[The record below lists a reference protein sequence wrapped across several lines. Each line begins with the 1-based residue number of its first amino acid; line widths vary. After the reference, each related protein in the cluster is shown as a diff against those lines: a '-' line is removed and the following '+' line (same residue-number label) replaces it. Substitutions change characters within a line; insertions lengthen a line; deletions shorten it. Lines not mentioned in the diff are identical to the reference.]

1 MNITLGFVNILVTF
15 SLVVLIEKLFKKE
28 GLIVWVSIASI
39 IANLTVCKMI
49 DVFNFTTSLG
59 NVIFASTFLATDILS
74 EKYSAKDARKSVYLS
89 IFSSITFIIITQ
101 LTLVFIPS
109 SEDVVQ
115 ESMKTLFSINLRTS
129 IASMGM
135 FFIANMLD
143 IYIYN
148 KLKEKL
154 PKENYFFNTFAF
166 LGIFSIPTIISIA
179 TTTTIIE
186 IIIAICDTPF
196 LYLSKKINWLIDYI
210 KNLCYIMANVEG
222 DKRNNINYLK
232 RLSVWCKL
240 RVTYYY
246 SYLWVRLKIFG

>member
-1 MNITLGFVNILVTF
+1 MNIALGFVNILVTF

-28 GLIVWVSIASI
+28 GLYVWVSIATI
-39 IANLTVCKMI
+39 LANLTVCKMI

-59 NVIFASTFLATDILS
+59 NVIFASTFLATDIIS
-74 EKYSAKDARKSVYLS
+74 EKYSAKEARKAVYLS
-89 IFSSITFIIITQ
+89 MFAGITFIIITQ
-101 LTLVFIPS
+101 LTLLFTPS

-115 ESMKTLFSINLRTS
+115 GAMKTLFAINLRTS

-154 PKENYFFNTFAF
+154 PKKLWLRNNVATITCNCIENYFFNTLAF
-166 LGIFSIPTIISIA
+166 IGIFSLPVIISIA

-186 IIIAICDTPF
+186 IVIAVCDTPF
-196 LYLSKKINWLIDYI
+196 LYLSKYWTK
-210 KNLCYIMANVEG
+210 
-222 DKRNNINYLK
+222 
-232 RLSVWCKL
+232 
-240 RVTYYY
+240 
-246 SYLWVRLKIFG
+246 

>member
-1 MNITLGFVNILVTF
+1 MNIALGFVNILVTF

-28 GLIVWVSIASI
+28 GLYVWISIATI
-39 IANLTVCKMI
+39 LANLTVCKMI

-59 NVIFASTFLATDILS
+59 NVIFASTFLATDIIS
-74 EKYSAKDARKSVYLS
+74 EKYSAKEARKAVYLS
-89 IFSSITFIIITQ
+89 MFAGITFIIITQ
-101 LTLVFIPS
+101 LTLLFTPS

-115 ESMKTLFSINLRTS
+115 GAMKTLFAINLRTS

-154 PKENYFFNTFAF
+154 PKKLWLRNNVATITCNCIENYFFNTLAF
-166 LGIFSIPTIISIA
+166 IGIFSLPVIISIA

-186 IIIAICDTPF
+186 IVIAVCDTPF
-196 LYLSKKINWLIDYI
+196 LYLSKYWNK
-210 KNLCYIMANVEG
+210 
-222 DKRNNINYLK
+222 
-232 RLSVWCKL
+232 
-240 RVTYYY
+240 
-246 SYLWVRLKIFG
+246 

>member
-1 MNITLGFVNILVTF
+1 MNIALGFVNILVTF

-28 GLIVWVSIASI
+28 GLYVWVSIATI
-39 IANLTVCKMI
+39 LANLTVCKMI

-59 NVIFASTFLATDILS
+59 NVIFASTFLATDIIS
-74 EKYSAKDARKSVYLS
+74 EKYSAKEARKAVYLS
-89 IFSSITFIIITQ
+89 IFAGITFIIITQ
-101 LTLVFIPS
+101 LTLLFTPS

-115 ESMKTLFSINLRTS
+115 GAMKTLFAINLRTS

-154 PKENYFFNTFAF
+154 PKKLWLRNNVATITCNCIENYFFNTLAF
-166 LGIFSIPTIISIA
+166 IGIFSLPVIISIA

-186 IIIAICDTPF
+186 IVIAVCDTPF
-196 LYLSKKINWLIDYI
+196 IYLSKYWNK
-210 KNLCYIMANVEG
+210 
-222 DKRNNINYLK
+222 
-232 RLSVWCKL
+232 
-240 RVTYYY
+240 
-246 SYLWVRLKIFG
+246 

>member
-154 PKENYFFNTFAF
+154 PKKLWLRNNVATITCNCIENYFFNTFAF

-196 LYLSKKINWLIDYI
+196 LYLSKKIN
-210 KNLCYIMANVEG
+210 
-222 DKRNNINYLK
+222 
-232 RLSVWCKL
+232 
-240 RVTYYY
+240 
-246 SYLWVRLKIFG
+246 

>member
-1 MNITLGFVNILVTF
+1 MNIALGFVNILVTF

-28 GLIVWVSIASI
+28 GLYVWVSIATI
-39 IANLTVCKMI
+39 LANLTVCKMI

-59 NVIFASTFLATDILS
+59 NVIFASTFLATDIIS
-74 EKYSAKDARKSVYLS
+74 EKYSAKEARKAVYLS
-89 IFSSITFIIITQ
+89 MFTGITFIIITQ
-101 LTLVFIPS
+101 LTLLFTPS

-115 ESMKTLFSINLRTS
+115 GAMKTLFAINLRTS

-154 PKENYFFNTFAF
+154 PKKLWLRNNVATITCNCIENYFFNTLAF
-166 LGIFSIPTIISIA
+166 IGIFSLPVIISIA

-186 IIIAICDTPF
+186 IVIAVCDTPF
-196 LYLSKKINWLIDYI
+196 LYLSKYWNK
-210 KNLCYIMANVEG
+210 
-222 DKRNNINYLK
+222 
-232 RLSVWCKL
+232 
-240 RVTYYY
+240 
-246 SYLWVRLKIFG
+246 